1 MSRQDKKVREIKKK
15 GYKCQFYMN
24 LSINWASLVA
34 QMVKKKNLPAIW
46 RPRFDPWVGNIPG
59 EGMATHSSILAW
71 ETPRDR
77 GA

>member
-1 MSRQDKKVREIKKK
+1 
-15 GYKCQFYMN
+15 MN

-46 RPRFDPWVGNIPG
+46 RPRFNPWVGNIPG
-59 EGMATHSSILAW
+59 EGMATHSSIRAW